1 MKSAA
6 KEAYDRRKKELA
18 GTLALVKDVVQY
30 ALSACVPDPDWGDV
44 GDLTHLHD
52 QLRRALER

>member
-18 GTLALVKDVVQY
+18 GTLALVKDRC
-30 ALSACVPDPDWGDV
+30 AIRPFGMRP
-44 GDLTHLHD
+44 
-52 QLRRALER
+52 